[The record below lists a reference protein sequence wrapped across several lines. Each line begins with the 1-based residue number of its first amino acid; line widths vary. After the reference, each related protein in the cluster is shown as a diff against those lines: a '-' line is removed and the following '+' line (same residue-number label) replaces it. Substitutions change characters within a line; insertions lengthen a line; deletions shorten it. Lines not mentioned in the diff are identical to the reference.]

1 LDYLTYKENID
12 EWVYFLKNSAVR
24 DEFKSK
30 GIQKAKEKLDV
41 LKMKEDERRKY
52 ENYLVN
58 LTSELDIMETVE

>member
-1 LDYLTYKENID
+1 LTYKENID
-12 EWVYFLKNSAVR
+12 EWVYFFKNSAVK
-24 DEFKSK
+24 DGFHSS